1 MSDVTAN
8 NLGPVAA
15 KILMSDVTANNLG
28 PVAAKILMSDVTANN
43 RCSAQ
48 TNSALSTKM

>member
-8 NLGPVAA
+8 NFEQEAT
-15 KILMSDVTANNLG
+15 KILMSDVTA
-28 PVAAKILMSDVTANN
+28 SN

-48 TNSALSTKM
+48 TNCAQVFNPDVGSSV

>member
-8 NLGPVAA
+8 NLGPV
-15 KILMSDVTANNLG
+15 V
-28 PVAAKILMSDVTANN
+28 AKILMSDVTANN

-48 TNSALSTKM
+48 TNSALSTQM

>member
-8 NLGPVAA
+8 NLGPVA
-15 KILMSDVTANNLG
+15 KILMSDA
-28 PVAAKILMSDVTANN
+28 TANN

-48 TNSALSTKM
+48 ANSALLTQM